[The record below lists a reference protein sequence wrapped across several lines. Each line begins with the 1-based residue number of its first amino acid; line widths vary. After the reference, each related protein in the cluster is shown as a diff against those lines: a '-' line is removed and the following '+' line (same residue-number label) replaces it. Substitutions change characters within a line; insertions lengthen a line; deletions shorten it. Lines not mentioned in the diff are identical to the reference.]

1 MFLSAVESRRGAA
14 ALDSAY
20 LFPPLFVWRCLS
32 GAVMAPFPR
41 LAHRTGH
48 AAPHPALG
56 QDVRSSRL
64 GGYVLSAA
72 VLRGL
77 AYRGGTRTGSVWFP
91 CWQPCA
97 SCIATGV
104 AGVRCSDRS
113 CGMLC

>member
-48 AAPHPALG
+48 AAPHPACMGLSLS
-56 QDVRSSRL
+56 RSHAKFIFLCHSILLFDPRRRAFFRPDRIFPSPSRA
-64 GGYVLSAA
+64 AA
-72 VLRGL
+72 VKDG
-77 AYRGGTRTGSVWFP
+77 AP
-91 CWQPCA
+91 
-97 SCIATGV
+97 
-104 AGVRCSDRS
+104 
-113 CGMLC
+113 